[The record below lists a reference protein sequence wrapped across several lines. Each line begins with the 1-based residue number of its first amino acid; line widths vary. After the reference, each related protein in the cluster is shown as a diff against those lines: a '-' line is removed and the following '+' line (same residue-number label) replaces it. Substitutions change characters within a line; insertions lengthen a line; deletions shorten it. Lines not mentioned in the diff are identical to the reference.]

1 MNMKRN
7 YIYLA
12 VAVLLMQLFSC
23 KDNVLED
30 FNTGKV
36 NPVTVSAGGMSGA
49 VERDNEK
56 VILHV
61 GVKLSAPATRAFQ
74 INLMLNTDTVAAL
87 IAGGTLSGTKALPA
101 SYLKIPNIA
110 EVTYGVD
117 TAFFAVEISLT
128 AFEQYFGGKV
138 AFAVSLND
146 PTKGNGVSS
155 RRTSLIVL
163 DTKDLIKE
171 GEIHYL
177 TIKNGGG
184 GILNV
189 TRGNHYVVTS
199 AGVTIPLGIS
209 LAGVPGL
216 AFSLKSTVNADTIAA
231 LVATGKLPAN
241 TLALAEGKYLL
252 DTLISFASNK
262 SEVPFELSIP
272 WGTMDENLNNPIAFC
287 ITLSSPNKHVLH
299 PINKT
304 VIVLIDP
311 SVSLDNNSYITGNGT
326 GLKAE
331 YFKGTQ
337 TINEGGRVPDLVRID
352 PQINFVGWQPFKD
365 YDDNWSSRWTGEF
378 LAPVRGEYIFYQT
391 KWDDGSRLFVNGVT
405 LINDF
410 TAQWDKPTR
419 VGKIFLERGQRYTI
433 EAHHR
438 ENVGGQQAILEFEVP
453 SVGLTRQVV
462 PKLQLYPAPLN

>member
-12 VAVLLMQLFSC
+12 VTALLMQLFSC
-23 KDNVLED
+23 KDHVLED

-36 NPVTVSAGGMSGA
+36 NPVTVSAGGLSGA
-49 VERDNEK
+49 AERDNEK

-74 INLMLNTDTVAAL
+74 INLTLNTDTVSAL
-87 IAGGTLSGTKALPA
+87 IAAGTLPGTQLLPS
-101 SYLKIPNIA
+101 SYIKIPNTA

-117 TAFFAVEISLT
+117 TAFFDIQIGLT
-128 AFEQYFGGKV
+128 AFEQYFGEKV
-138 AFAVSLND
+138 ALAVSLND
-146 PTKGNGVSS
+146 PTKGNGVGS
-155 RRTSLIVL
+155 RRTSVIVL
-163 DTKDLIKE
+163 DTKDLIKKE
-171 GEIHYL
+171 EIHYL

-189 TRGNHYVVTS
+189 TRGSNYSVTS

-209 LAGVPGL
+209 LAGVPGS
-216 AFSLKSTVNADTIAA
+216 AFSVKTTVNADTIAA
-231 LVATGKLPAN
+231 LVAAGKLPAN
-241 TLALAEGKYLL
+241 TLTLSEGKYLL
-252 DTLISFASNK
+252 DTVINFASNK

-272 WGTMDENLNNPIAFC
+272 WGIMDENLNNPIAFC
-287 ITLSSPNKHVLH
+287 ITLINPNKHVLH
-299 PINKT
+299 PVNKT

-311 SVSLDNNSYITGNGT
+311 SVSLDNNSYIFGNGT
-326 GLKAE
+326 GLRAE
-331 YFKGTQ
+331 YYKGTQ
-337 TINEGGRVPDLVRID
+337 TINEGGRLPDLVRID
-352 PQINFVGWQPFKD
+352 PQINFKGWKPFD
-365 YDDNWSSRWTGEF
+365 DTDDNWSSRWTGEF

-391 KWDDGSRLFVNGVT
+391 QWDDGARLFINGVT
-405 LINDF
+405 LVDDF

-419 VGKIFLERGQRYTI
+419 FGKIFLERGQRYKI

-453 SVGLTRQVV
+453 SVGVKRNVV
-462 PKLQLYPAPLN
+462 PKEQLYPASGN